1 MRIRSAT
8 TGSIVDAYLMLQETV
23 RVLSDPDTGAAMR
36 ASGSAERS
44 MASCRT
50 RSDNSRLE
58 FVISPSLFVEDTM
71 LVIMSSGQG
80 CRHAISFPE

>member
-1 MRIRSAT
+1 MRISSAT
-8 TGSIVDAYLMLQETV
+8 TGWIVDASLVLQETV

-50 RSDNSRLE
+50 RSESE